1 MFVIK
6 KEIVLNDLFLNI
18 NKMNLHDFCRIN
30 WYILKTK
37 IDWNWDRY
45 NDWHPSVTT
54 ILKLIEDPWFN
65 FVMERYKD
73 QVEQSAARWTIVH
86 DAAENFFN
94 WNLVL
99 TDSTEDIIK
108 LNPNVSKF
116 HSLFVKEILWMETR
130 YEKDWVSGRIDLE
143 ALVNIRWNEYIANI
157 DYKNAKVKSE
167 KYKVQCGWYEWL
179 NWKPWVLAYVN
190 WKLELVQ
197 VESFYKDIFVELK
210 DYFFYLLN
218 NK

>member
-1 MFVIK
+1 MNL
-6 KEIVLNDLFLNI
+6 KEFI
-18 NKMNLHDFCRIN
+18 NKN
-30 WYILKTK
+30 WYILKDR
-37 IDWNWDRY
+37 IDFVWDRY
-45 NDWHPSVTT
+45 WDNTPSVTT

-73 QVEQSAARWTIVH
+73 QVEESAAKWTIVH
-86 DAAENFFN
+86 DAAENFYR
-94 WNLVL
+94 WNFIF
-99 TDSTEDIIK
+99 TDNEEDAIK

-130 YEKDWVSGRIDLE
+130 YEKDWVSWRIDLE
-143 ALVNIRWNEYIANI
+143 ALVDIRWYEYIANI

-179 NWKPWVLAYVN
+179 NWNPWVLAYVN